1 MSRHAREPGFSGDR
15 RQWGS
20 AGLLVLASATLA
32 LVVLRQSMASPD
44 DLPAGFKPV
53 GDTRI
58 AVPHRVLPAP
68 SVKVSR
74 PELVLNSDG
83 SAALSASLVA
93 SRDEVALVSV
103 QIVHLGS
110 TQAVSSTDMSL
121 PIIPGIDAIVGAAS
135 DAGGFAVPSGLKAGD
150 VADVIFVFDDQT
162 CVSIGAQVVQR
173 GAGHASVFPKI
184 GSQLSPARRSPNSLT
199 PTCS

>member
-1 MSRHAREPGFSGDR
+1 MSRRTRETDFSSDGR
-15 RQWGS
+15 WWGS
-20 AGLLVLASATLA
+20 TGLLVLAIAALA
-32 LVVLRQSMASPD
+32 LLVLQQSMASPD
-44 DLPAGFKPV
+44 GLPAGFEPV

-58 AVPHRVLPAP
+58 AVPHDVLPEP

-83 SAALSASLVA
+83 SAALSASLAA
-93 SRDEVALVSV
+93 SSVEVALVSV

-110 TQAVSSTDMSL
+110 TQDVSSTDMSL

-135 DAGGFAVPSGLKAGD
+135 DAGGFTVPSGLKAGD
-150 VADVIFVFDDQT
+150 VAEISFVFDDQT
-162 CVSIGAQVVQR
+162 CVSVGAQVVQR
-173 GAGHASVFPKI
+173 GARHASVFPKI
-184 GSQLSPARRSPNSLT
+184 GSQLSPARRSPDSLT